1 MLNLNHRGRNNMQ
14 KDYILYTIGY
24 EGRDIEN
31 FVDRLKEFGITRL
44 IDVREI
50 PLSRKKGFSKTAL
63 GQRLNEEN
71 IEYVHYKALGS
82 PSEIRHKL
90 RADWDYDYFFKAFSN
105 YLVGKMDVIEEV
117 YDHLSDGVN
126 CLMCFEYNHE
136 QCHRSC
142 VATKIQEYNG
152 SYVSVEHI

>member
-1 MLNLNHRGRNNMQ
+1 MQ
-14 KDYILYTIGY
+14 NDYILYTIGY
-24 EGRDIEN
+24 EGRNINE
-31 FVDRLKEFGITRL
+31 FVGRLKEHGVTRL

-63 GQRLNEEN
+63 GQRLNQEN

-82 PSEIRHKL
+82 PSGIRHKL
-90 RADWDYDYFFKAFSN
+90 RVDWDYDYFFKAFSD
-105 YLVGKMDVIEEV
+105 YLAGKMDVIEEV
-117 YDHLSDGVN
+117 YNHLSDGVN

-142 VATKIQEYNG
+142 VARKIKERDGNG
-152 SYVSVEHI
+152 LLIKDI

>member
-1 MLNLNHRGRNNMQ
+1 MQ

-24 EGRDIEN
+24 EGRGIED
-31 FVDRLKEFGITRL
+31 FVGRLKEFGVTRL

-90 RADWDYDYFFKAFSN
+90 KADWDYNHFFEAFSA
-105 YLVGKMDVIEEV
+105 YLAGKMDVIEEV
-117 YDHLSDGVN
+117 YTYLSDGIN
-126 CLMCFEYNHE
+126 CLMCFERMPE

-142 VATKIQEYNG
+142 VARKIKERDGNG
-152 SYVSVEHI
+152 LLIKDI